1 MVFSSFSFLCFFL
14 PVLLTVYFLVPS
26 RKGKNLVLLA
36 GSLFFYAWGEPKF
49 LLLLILSTFSA
60 YLGGLGMA
68 HFSARRSTRKIIFA
82 ASVSILLA
90 NLFIFKYLNFAVD
103 NLAILFPGI
112 SVRQIVLPIGISFYT
127 FQTLSYLI
135 DLYRNEIKVQRNYC
149 ALLLYVSLFPQ
160 LIAGPIVRYK
170 TVEDEIDNRRES
182 LSDVVSGSKRFI
194 LGLAKKVILANNLSR
209 VAEIIYASSSNYN
222 ATALYWLAALAYALQ
237 IYYDFSGY
245 SDMAI
250 GLGRIF
256 GFHFLENFTHPY
268 ASHSVTEF
276 WRRWHIS
283 LGSWFRDYVYIPL
296 GGNRVSLGRHI
307 FNLAVVW
314 ALTGFWHGASWNFV
328 LWGLFQFVF
337 LVLEKFFIARFLER
351 LPRFVSW
358 LYAFTAEVFGLV
370 IFYFT
375 DMSALIHAIK
385 TLLCFHPSDFS
396 LLLSENISL
405 LRYLPFLIPGIIF
418 MFPIIKT
425 DKTASGTAALII
437 ENGIYLLL
445 FALCIM
451 FLLSSAYNP
460 FIYFRF

>member
-14 PVLLTVYFLVPS
+14 PVLLAVYFLVPS

-49 LLLLILSTFSA
+49 LLLLMLSTFSA
-60 YLGGLGMA
+60 YLGGLGMT
-68 HFSARRSTRKIIFA
+68 HFSARRGVRKAIFA

-90 NLFIFKYLNFAVD
+90 NLFVFKYLNFVTE
-103 NLAILFPGI
+103 NLSILFPGI
-112 SVRQIVLPIGISFYT
+112 SVTQIVLPIGISFYT

-135 DLYRNEIKVQRNYC
+135 DLYRNEIRVQRSFC
-149 ALLLYVSLFPQ
+149 DLLLYVSLFPQ

-170 TVEDEIDNRRES
+170 TVEDEIGNRREN

-250 GLGRIF
+250 GLGCIF
-256 GFHFLENFTHPY
+256 GFHFSENFMHPY

-314 ALTGFWHGASWNFV
+314 FLTGFWHGASWNFI
-328 LWGLFQFVF
+328 LWGLYHLAF
-337 LVLEKFFIARFLER
+337 LVLEKFFLARFLER

-358 LYAFTAEVFGLV
+358 LYTFTEVVFGLV
-370 IFYFT
+370 IFCFT
-375 DMSALIHAIK
+375 DMSALSHAVK
-385 TLLCFHPSDFS
+385 TLLCLHPSAFS
-396 LLLSENISL
+396 LLLSEDISL

-425 DKTASGTAALII
+425 DKTASGTAGLVV